1 LPLSLEEYETWVTH
15 ELENILRPVRAK
27 ASKLLDETAKAER
40 ESKEFFGGLSRKAE
54 REMNTKRDAAS
65 YRAARMVGQGAGQAL
80 EQMNQIHT
88 GQQVNWENL
97 KIAKDDVSISVRS
110 LREIRNRTGA
120 QLSGFYILDM
130 RSFSGVVERLAKNGE
145 RLAAFLEGE
154 GSNLQK
160 ARTINGIIDSLK
172 NARQNVLDQQQETIN
187 LQKQKAALE
196 SSIKASVN
204 QSDALSNRPDL
215 AEVLAIEKQLRKES
229 RNFRTEVLAHLQR
242 PIRRLREIS
251 ERGDFPIEQEQ
262 RESISLY
269 LQKPYKSFLSPATGK
284 YLKPILENMK
294 RAIDTGKMEFKAR
307 KTARISNQLKQLTTT
322 SYLSEKQ
329 SHGIS
334 LLERRRKLLQK
345 PECKTIYVERK
356 QILSRIDSSEKELE
370 TLEARLRSTYDT
382 IRISD
387 QRLSELAVLAE
398 NRTREYLKRDVQL
411 ERSAPSIPGYELPK

>member
-1 LPLSLEEYETWVTH
+1 
-15 ELENILRPVRAK
+15 
-27 ASKLLDETAKAER
+27 
-40 ESKEFFGGLSRKAE
+40 
-54 REMNTKRDAAS
+54 
-65 YRAARMVGQGAGQAL
+65 
-80 EQMNQIHT
+80 
-88 GQQVNWENL
+88 VNWENL